1 MGDLP
6 ESNLERAKRL
16 TQAEVDAGRLHPWVM
31 GDEEQRARFTAA
43 KDRRAAFAIVK
54 EQKRDA

>member
-1 MGDLP
+1 MADIP

-31 GDEEQRARFTAA
+31 GDEEQRDRFNRA
-43 KDRRAAFAIVK
+43 KDLRAAFRIV
-54 EQKRDA
+54 ESRDA